1 MRKLLFAL
9 VFVPMVCFGE
19 NKTFDE
25 SSLSDEQLKKFE
37 ERFKAE
43 KNIEY
48 DDFSKNSAVEL
59 ENLINTSNDEMKDNI
74 LSRDEMNLVL
84 NELSLKLSFIN
95 ERLKTRSDDFRP
107 IQFFDTVRDLKINP
121 YSDSNT
127 IELLNLSTISLIY
140 SIDSGDDIY
149 SDMKVIHSK
158 ILKHCRSLSIYRDV
172 LMFKST
178 KIVKK

>member
-1 MRKLLFAL
+1 MKKLLFAL

-19 NKTFDE
+19 IKYLDE
-25 SSLSDEQLKKFE
+25 NEIKQFE

-43 KNIEY
+43 KDIEY
-48 DDFSKNSAVEL
+48 NDFAKNSAVEL

-95 ERLKTRSDDFRP
+95 ERLKSRDEDFKS
-107 IQFFDTVRDLKINP
+107 IQFFDTVKDLKINP

-140 SIDSGDDIY
+140 SIDSGGDIY

-158 ILKHCRSLSIYRDV
+158 ILKHWLS
-172 LMFKST
+172 
-178 KIVKK
+178 